1 MDIFWALYI
10 GDHSKAQLCLN
21 NHRRDRG
28 FGEGLAITRTSQ
40 GELKYGTRLDEG
52 LNVTREEYKKH
63 FIDVE
68 KSMAKAEEEQIVN
81 DGADVSRV
89 SLSAKKRRTRD

>member
-1 MDIFWALYI
+1 MDIFWAFYI
-10 GDHSKAQLCLN
+10 RDHRNAQLCLN

-40 GELKYGTRLDEG
+40 GAIAYGPRLDGG
-52 LNVTREEYKKH
+52 LNITREEYKRH